1 MSIFKHDCLR
11 CAFPFFLF
19 KKKICKKVESE
30 MQKWMD
36 TMSFVWGGGQH
47 NSLNIKYCCASVSFA
62 WCYRTSL
69 CTCGSSHWTR
79 SGRWGQFISV
89 EAPAGVQAVWLEL
102 LTVPCCFSWWQVA
115 RAKALPETQTK
126 KLIYDLRKHKDAPIA
141 EFWVSLK

>member
-19 KKKICKKVESE
+19 KKKNLQKSWKRDAE
-30 MQKWMD
+30 MN
-36 TMSFVWGGGQH
+36 GHHELCLGGQS
-47 NSLNIKYCCASVSFA
+47 NSLNIKYCCVNVAFV